1 MIRSAELVRRLTG
14 RLGSSHVHRHL
25 HSIDG
30 LENIPP
36 TGPFVLVANHSS
48 YYDHFVIGAIML
60 AVRDT
65 PTWFLTKEQSFQN
78 LLSRIWHEAW
88 YSIPVNR
95 ERAGSATLRQVRS
108 ALSQG
113 HAVTVYP
120 EGTRGDGPGLL
131 PFKDGAFRFAID
143 SEVPVIP
150 MGIHGAGLVL
160 PRGAR
165 RTFPAKVDVSFGPPL
180 PTSSVGPRPARA
192 AAMSTLARVSIEELL
207 ASSGA
212 RAAQATGTVAA
223 AVVPVLDRLIT
234 SNLSDDGRLSPD
246 LQRRAR
252 LLTKF
257 VAAMDATN
265 LDLAAQRARLVGL
278 RALDRGGLARL
289 VLALDLRRQLDR
301 ILRQDPDHSLANY
314 LLGRWHL
321 VMPTALGGR
330 TTKAV
335 VHLNRS
341 AENSAPGDTRALVGL
356 AEAQVALG
364 RHADAV
370 ASLRR
375 VIAETPPAG
384 RGESRINKAM
394 EQLNG
399 LLAGP
404 VPGRQAEV
412 ATLAHSPFAHSAFP
426 FPHSSEQLA
435 S

>member
-1 MIRSAELVRRLTG
+1 MIRSAELVRALTG
-14 RLGSSHVHRHL
+14 RLGSRHVHRHL
-25 HSIDG
+25 HSIEG
-30 LENIPP
+30 LEHVPP

-65 PTWFLTKEQSFQN
+65 PTWFLTKEQSFHN
-78 LLSRIWHEAW
+78 SLSRIWHEAW

-108 ALSQG
+108 ALSRG

-150 MGIHGAGLVL
+150 MGVHGAGLVL

-192 AAMSTLARVSIEELL
+192 AAMSAQARIAIENLV
-207 ASSGA
+207 AGSRV
-212 RAAQATGTVAA
+212 RAAQSTGAVAA
-223 AVVPVLDRLIT
+223 EVVSVLDRLIT
-234 SNLSDDGRLSPD
+234 SNLSDDGRLSPE

-252 LLTKF
+252 LLTRF
-257 VAAMDATN
+257 VAAMDASN

-289 VLALDLRRQLDR
+289 VLAVDLRRQLDR

-330 TTKAV
+330 TTQAV

-364 RHADAV
+364 QHGDAV
-370 ASLRR
+370 AALRR
-375 VIAETPPAG
+375 VIAETPPDG
-384 RGESRINKAM
+384 RGGIRIRKAA
-394 EQLNG
+394 EKLDQ
-399 LLAGP
+399 LLAGH
-404 VPGRQAEV
+404 VSAGHVSGRQHV
-412 ATLAHSPFAHSAFP
+412 AATFVNTP
-426 FPHSSEQLA
+426 FPHHSEQLA